1 MLPFI
6 LIGYFMASVAGIGLH
21 PLTFLVALVLPHGLL
36 EIPAIILAGAA
47 VLRLGATLAAPA
59 SGRTIGETWLLSL
72 SDWTKIMVGLVLP
85 LLLGAAA
92 IEIYITPRLAVLI
105 LGG

>member
-1 MLPFI
+1 
-6 LIGYFMASVAGIGLH
+6 
-21 PLTFLVALVLPHGLL
+21 
-36 EIPAIILAGAA
+36 IILAGAA

>member
-1 MLPFI
+1 
-6 LIGYFMASVAGIGLH
+6 MASVAGIGLH

-47 VLRLGATLAAPA
+47 ILRLGATLAAPA
-59 SGRTIGETWLLSL
+59 GGRTIGETWLLSL